1 MKLKSLEILGFKSF
15 ANKTTFSFPANFTAI
30 VGPNGSGKSNVVDA
44 IRWVLGERDLKK
56 IRVAH
61 SEEVIFNGTP
71 NKSRMSL
78 AQVSIVLD
86 NSNNELP
93 IDFKEVVITRRLE
106 RGGENQYF
114 INDSPVR
121 LKDVVELLD
130 KLKQN
135 LNELN
140 DILEKIKY
148 QLEIIGGIRRE
159 ARFLE
164 EAPVILVDNPIELW
178 KEEKKKEIFGNYINF
193 LLDLSPDFNYF
204 NENIRIYSNWYL
216 YEEIL
221 EKSVNIHKFV
231 EKEVK
236 SYKRPLMLDE
246 YQLLLRK
253 TMKEFRIKNEHLII
267 SYLDLSKRFA
277 FNPFNEFGLI
287 DWDLIR
293 PRNIRTKAYLVLKK
307 ANKPLHFNEI
317 LQKIIEFN
325 FDNKNISVNSLHN
338 ELIRN
343 EEFVLVGRG
352 LYALREW
359 GYEPGTTKDLLIK
372 ILSKKPMYYRE
383 LVKEI
388 AKQRIVKD
396 MTVLIVLQDKK
407 VFQKLPDGRYALIR
421 K

>member
-1 MKLKSLEILGFKSF
+1 M
-15 ANKTTFSFPANFTAI
+15 ANKNLLQTIKEFVGILPERQKEIVEKRYGLVDTKPLTLEAI
-30 VGPNGSGKSNVVDA
+30 GKEKGLTRER
-44 IRWVLGERDLKK
+44 IRQIEESALK
-56 IRVAH
+56 
-61 SEEVIFNGTP
+61 
-71 NKSRMSL
+71 
-78 AQVSIVLD
+78 
-86 NSNNELP
+86 
-93 IDFKEVVITRRLE
+93 
-106 RGGENQYF
+106 
-114 INDSPVR
+114 
-121 LKDVVELLD
+121 

-159 ARFLE
+159 QRFLE
-164 EAPVILVDNPIELW
+164 EVPVLLIDDPIELW
-178 KEEKKKEIFGNYINF
+178 KEEKKKELLANHINF
-193 LLDLSPDFNYF
+193 LLDISPDFNYF
-204 NENIRIYSNWYL
+204 NENPQVYSNWYL

-221 EKSVNIHKFV
+221 EKSVSLHKFV

-253 TMKEFRIKNEHLII
+253 TMKEFRIKNENLVI

-287 DWDLIR
+287 DWDFIR
-293 PRNIRTKAYLVLKK
+293 PRNVRTKAYLVLTK
-307 ANKPLHFNEI
+307 ANRPLHFSEI
-317 LQKIIEFN
+317 IQKINDLN
-325 FDNKNISVNSLHN
+325 FDDKKISVNSLHN

-343 EEFVLVGRG
+343 KEFVLIGRG
-352 LYALREW
+352 IYALREW
-359 GYEPGTTKDLLIK
+359 GYKPGTVKDLLIQ
-372 ILSKKPMYYRE
+372 ILAKKPMYYRD

-388 AKQRIVKD
+388 AKQRMVKD